1 MSRSSHS
8 APAPR
13 ARRSPDRGDDRRP
26 TTPRPRALDIGKE
39 RDPEIW
45 EPPVSPIPEVTP
57 APEPVEVPAPVPA
70 RA

>member
-1 MSRSSHS
+1 MPRSSQY
-8 APAPR
+8 APALR

-26 TTPRPRALDIGKE
+26 ISPRPRALDIGKE

-57 APEPVEVPAPVPA
+57 APEPVEIPSPVPAPA
-70 RA
+70 